1 MILLCFFYT
10 AIVTTNGAPFDF
22 ANFGAQMSQW
32 GQNFGNQMNAWSQ
45 NFNKQM
51 TQMNEE
57 LKQMGEEMESA
68 IVEAKR
74 SGNYDCIEIDGPI
87 TISAGLVWTENGKV
101 CFSPRVHSSGI
112 SEEAIEAYRKTVA
125 EEEAEE
131 AIEEAKEAEEESR
144 DAEEAALEAEDET
157 VREAALEAE
166 EEARETALVAEEA
179 TREAASEA
187 EEEAR
192 DAAEEAAVEDE
203 EDAELDA

>member
-57 LKQMGEEMESA
+57 LKQMGEEIESA

-101 CFSPRVHSSGI
+101 CFSPRVHSSDI
-112 SEEAIEAYRKTVA
+112 SEEAIEAYRKAVA
-125 EEEAEE
+125 KDEAEEAEE
-131 AIEEAKEAEEESR
+131 ATSEAALETEENAREAAQE
-144 DAEEAALEAEDET
+144 AEEAA
-157 VREAALEAE
+157 REAAFEAE
-166 EEARETALVAEEA
+166 EEAREAIEA
-179 TREAASEA
+179 
-187 EEEAR
+187 
-192 DAAEEAAVEDE
+192 AAVEDE
-203 EDAELDA
+203 EDVELDA

>member
-1 MILLCFFYT
+1 MKHLILLCFFYA

-22 ANFGAQMSQW
+22 TNFGAQMSQW

-101 CFSPRVHSSGI
+101 CFSPRVHSSDI
-112 SEEAIEAYRKTVA
+112 SEEAIEAYRKAVA
-125 EEEAEE
+125 KDEAEEAEE
-131 AIEEAKEAEEESR
+131 ATSEAAQEAEG
-144 DAEEAALEAEDET
+144 AA
-157 VREAALEAE
+157 REAAFEAE
-166 EEARETALVAEEA
+166 EEAREAI
-179 TREAASEA
+179 EAA
-187 EEEAR
+187 
-192 DAAEEAAVEDE
+192 AVKDE
-203 EDAELDA
+203 EDVELDA